1 MACSCNLVGLL
12 SSSIPGIFS
21 ASIDGGTT
29 IDISETD
36 GTVLLG
42 QTVSTLNISAYA
54 FQPGQDPYMGASCAV
69 SAQASIPWITKYDCF
84 ADRVY
89 FIPKFGGKASIVNRQ
104 SSGIPSSVIDL
115 QCNPGLVSTSFQA
128 DAGGGPAS
136 PFLLSDRE
144 DGYNLIYGG
153 SPISINSG
161 VPQMYTI
168 SLGFVGQIQGFLQS
182 FSFQVSPPEPA
193 KVQYSFVFSG
203 VVL

>member
-1 MACSCNLVGLL
+1 MACTCNLVGLL

-29 IDISETD
+29 VEISETD

-54 FQPGQDPYMGASCAV
+54 FQPGQDPYLGATCPV
-69 SAQASIPWITKYDCF
+69 SAQASIPWVTKYDCE
-84 ADRVY
+84 ADQVY
-89 FIPKFGGKASIVNRQ
+89 FIPKLGGKASIVNRQ
-104 SSGIPSSVIDL
+104 SSNISSSVIDL
-115 QCNPGLVSTSFQA
+115 QCNPGVVSTSFQA
-128 DAGGGPAS
+128 DASGGPAS

-144 DGYNLIYGG
+144 DGYNLVYGG
-153 SPISINSG
+153 APIAISSG
-161 VPQMYTI
+161 VPQLYEI
-168 SLGFVGQIQGFLQS
+168 SLGFAGIIRGFLQT